1 MIGGIHQ
8 AFRRFK
14 MRAYPYFQKERR
26 SGEERRTS
34 RVRVCIIF
42 QNIDRRKINDS
53 YYNGP
58 ERRSGRIRRG
68 LIWDR
73 RKPKLP
79 CYGNSVPFSEIL
91 HDKYRLSVYSM
102 LEDLEIAKITKL
114 REKLL
119 RTPKFILDADLGRL
133 AKYLRMLGFD
143 TLYRSNYKVR
153 EIVDLAI
160 SENRKILTRNREL
173 LFKKAI
179 VRCYLLKNTDP
190 KKQLKE
196 ILKLYDLTTLINPFS
211 RCTACN
217 KEVVF
222 QPGQAEAKLRMKS

>member
-1 MIGGIHQ
+1 MHQ
-8 AFRRFK
+8 AFRRYK
-14 MRAYPYFQKERR
+14 MRAYPYFQKELR

-34 RVRVCIIF
+34 RVRVGIIF

-58 ERRSGRIRRG
+58 ERRSGTDRRG

-79 CYGNSVPFSEIL
+79 CDGNSVQFSKIL

-102 LEDLEIAKITKL
+102 LEELEIVKITKL

-143 TLYRSNYKVR
+143 TLYRSDYKVR
-153 EIVDLAI
+153 EIVNLAI

-173 LFKKAI
+173 LLKKAI

-196 ILKLYDLTTLINPFS
+196 IFKLYDLTTLINPFS

-217 KEVVF
+217 KEFVF
-222 QPGQAEAKLRMKS
+222 QPGQAEAKLRMKL

>member
-1 MIGGIHQ
+1 
-8 AFRRFK
+8 
-14 MRAYPYFQKERR
+14 MRAYPYFQKEHR

-34 RVRVCIIF
+34 RVRVGIIF
-42 QNIDRRKINDS
+42 ENIDRRKINDLH
-53 YYNGP
+53 YNGP

-79 CYGNSVPFSEIL
+79 CYANSVPFSDIL
-91 HDKYRLSVYSM
+91 NDKYRLSVYSL
-102 LEDLEIAKITKL
+102 LEEIEIAKIKKL

-119 RTPKFILDADLGRL
+119 RTPKFILDVDLGRL

-143 TLYRSNYKVR
+143 TLYRSDYNVQK
-153 EIVDLAI
+153 IVNLAI

-173 LFKKAI
+173 LLKKAI
-179 VRCYLLKNTDP
+179 VRCYLLINTDP

-217 KEVVF
+217 KEFVF
-222 QPGQAEAKLRMKS
+222 QPGQAETKPRVKS

>member
-1 MIGGIHQ
+1 
-8 AFRRFK
+8 
-14 MRAYPYFQKERR
+14 MRVYPYLQKERR
-26 SGEERRTS
+26 SGIERRKS
-34 RVRVCIIF
+34 RIAVGITF
-42 QNIDRRKINDS
+42 EFIDRRQNNTS
-53 YYNGP
+53 HYSST
-58 ERRSGRIRRG
+58 ERRSGIDRRG

-73 RKPKLP
+73 RKSKLP
-79 CYGNSVPFSEIL
+79 CYGNSVPFSTIL
-91 HDKYRLSVYSM
+91 NDKYRLSVYSM
-102 LEDLEIAKITKL
+102 IEELELARITKL

-143 TLYRSNYKVR
+143 TLYRSDYKVR
-153 EIVDLAI
+153 EIVNLAI

-173 LFKKAI
+173 LLKKAI

-196 ILKLYDLTTLINPFS
+196 ILKLYDLTALINPFS

-217 KEVVF
+217 KEFVF
-222 QPGQAEAKLRMKS
+222 QPGQAEAKLRMKL

>member
-1 MIGGIHQ
+1 
-8 AFRRFK
+8 
-14 MRAYPYFQKERR
+14 MRAYPYFQKECR

-34 RVRVCIIF
+34 RVKVGLIF
-42 QNIDRRKINDS
+42 QHIDRRKINDP

-58 ERRSGRIRRG
+58 ERRSGMIRRD

-73 RKPKLP
+73 RKPKVT
-79 CYGNSVPFSEIL
+79 CHGNSVPFSDIL
-91 HDKYRLSVYSM
+91 HDKYRLSVYPM
-102 LEDLEIAKITKL
+102 LEALEVAKITKL
-114 REKLL
+114 RKKLL
-119 RTPKFILDADLGRL
+119 RTPKFILDVDLGRL

-143 TLYRSNYKVR
+143 TLYRSDYKVR
-153 EIVDLAI
+153 DIVNLAI

-173 LFKKAI
+173 LLKKAV
-179 VRCYLLKNTDP
+179 VRCYLVKNTEP

-217 KEVVF
+217 KGVVIL
-222 QPGQAEAKLRMKS
+222 PGQAEAKQRMKL

>member
-1 MIGGIHQ
+1 
-8 AFRRFK
+8 
-14 MRAYPYFQKERR
+14 MRAYPYLQKERR

-34 RVRVCIIF
+34 RVRVGIIF
-42 QNIDRRKINDS
+42 QNIDRRKINDPH
-53 YYNGP
+53 YNGP

-91 HDKYRLSVYSM
+91 NDKYRLSVYSM
-102 LEDLEIAKITKL
+102 IEDLEIAKIKKL

-119 RTPKFILDADLGRL
+119 RTPKFILDIDLGRL

-143 TLYRSNYKVR
+143 TLYRSDYKVR
-153 EIVDLAI
+153 EIVNLAI

-173 LFKKAI
+173 LLKKAI

-196 ILKLYDLTTLINPFS
+196 ILKLYDLTDLINPFS
-211 RCTACN
+211 RCTSCN
-217 KEVVF
+217 KEFVF
-222 QPGQAEAKLRMKS
+222 QPGQAEAKLRGKL